1 MIKTD
6 DDPAAAPEIEINT
19 RLQFALCIALVES
32 ILVKDEQ
39 YSAMA
44 VCIADDIAEK
54 LKPQQVRTVQLAVQS
69 YICYLGN
76 LPASSGALNR
86 RLS

>member
-6 DDPAAAPEIEINT
+6 ADPAAAPEIEINT

-32 ILVKDEQ
+32 ILVKDQQ

-69 YICYLGN
+69 YISYLGN